1 MVLMSKPAPVQ
12 ASERIDI
19 LDTTRGIAVLG
30 ILLMNITGFG
40 LPFAYEDPT
49 NWGGHAGKNLFV
61 WRVMS
66 LFFEGTMRGLFTLL
80 FGAGVILFLER
91 HRQRDPNASVATL
104 YYRRTVLLI
113 VFGLIN
119 GYVLLWDGD
128 ILFYYGAIGLFL
140 YFFRN
145 LSIRSLIAAAAIV
158 FAIQVG
164 IGVYE
169 YLDYARVRD
178 VAHDAQYDYRTSS
191 IETEMAINEYE
202 AYQQDFKPSY
212 SQVERTIEVVRES
225 YASAFRYISQRT
237 FFVQT
242 SYFFRHGLGDVLSFM
257 LLGMALLKA
266 GILTGAASRRT
277 YAWFAL
283 AGYTLG
289 LTINAFETVSFER
302 ADFSVDALM
311 QTYLTYDLGRLP
323 MTLGHVGAIML
334 MYRYRVF
341 VRAQRVLGA
350 VGRMALTNYLSHSV
364 ICLFVFTG
372 AGLALYGQLER
383 YQLYFVVLAI
393 WIAQLIWSPL
403 WLKHFRFGPAEWL
416 WRTLTYGRERKVTPD
431 PRSAARSPSYPH
443 PAHAYPSDNASPEP
457 TATPIHRDSADSPED
472 R

>member
-1 MVLMSKPAPVQ
+1 MSKPAPVQ

-334 MYRYRVF
+334 MVSLPRLRQSTT
-341 VRAQRVLGA
+341 RARRRRPHGADELSIAQRDLPVRFH
-350 VGRMALTNYLSHSV
+350 GRRACALRTARALSALFRRARHLDCTVDLEPAMAQA
-364 ICLFVFTG
+364 F
-372 AGLALYGQLER
+372 
-383 YQLYFVVLAI
+383 
-393 WIAQLIWSPL
+393 PL
-403 WLKHFRFGPAEWL
+403 WTRGM
-416 WRTLTYGRERKVTPD
+416 VV
-431 PRSAARSPSYPH
+431 
-443 PAHAYPSDNASPEP
+443 AHAYIRS
-457 TATPIHRDSADSPED
+457 
-472 R
+472 